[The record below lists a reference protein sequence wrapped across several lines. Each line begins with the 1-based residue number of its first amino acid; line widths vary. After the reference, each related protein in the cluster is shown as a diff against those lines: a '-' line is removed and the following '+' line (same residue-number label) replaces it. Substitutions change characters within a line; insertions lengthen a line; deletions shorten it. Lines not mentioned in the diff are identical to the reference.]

1 MLGLA
6 VSATAGDEYATYRT
20 RLKNTPGIIRLYTF
34 EEGKGDEVT
43 NWVELAPGKL
53 ALTGGP
59 LGSLTVL
66 RNSPYG
72 LHRNNYHNTPAK
84 PEEFSPRWTSGRFPG
99 KAGLTAGRTVRGLF
113 RSGIDGTQF
122 SQGGTISGYLRPH
135 RAAGSAQVLVLG
147 NAYEAG
153 FAIGFQY
160 SGQDSRGI
168 VSVRLGN
175 SEKKPVSLY
184 GNPIPAGAW
193 TRFDVTVDGKTLK
206 LYLNGKLAAEKPS
219 ATITPVMQTKH
230 KPFDEG
236 HGHCSNYFMRLGTQR
251 ASCGFDVD
259 ELAIFER
266 ALTAAEIATLNQA
279 GAPRESVAAQQAAFE
294 AQMERQAKLD
304 QVAMTIP
311 TDTLGY
317 FQAGQPIPATFEIP
331 ASTGFTGTYTAEAI
345 LYDINN
351 HPVQTLRKPLAAG
364 KSLALTVTPPRHDVY
379 TLDLILRDP
388 AGTILK
394 QLPERYTIG
403 ITVPTPKSLA
413 NNPLGNQAVREKEH
427 YNMGFKRQYYYYGA
441 HKNPKRHA
449 SWMAELAEYEQNIPG
464 MRLYCCIQIPW
475 LKKVG
480 PAEREDMAE
489 FFTFVAR
496 ALKDHIWMWEL
507 SNEPNGKI
515 SPENYFEI
523 LKVFT
528 RVMRQET
535 PGVPLNAPGASPS
548 GVPFIQRLF
557 ELGMAPLIDVLSF
570 HDYIGAPVKARRW
583 QNNAAKFKAM
593 LEKFDPAGRI
603 VFANSESGYFSLPR
617 INYRPLRWDEA
628 LKMDAYRVV
637 TYRDVKFLVTSMPT
651 MPETLAAARQ
661 VQDILISLASGYQ
674 FYNKCQS
681 SGLVGRDAQP
691 SSSLPNRQALALRTL
706 GGEVVNDLRS
716 VREMPLSEIDNVC
729 LLIDNGG
736 KQIAAIFSQHPAV
749 LTFRV
754 KPNTA
759 YRTLDMLGNAAD
771 LQANAAGLLTVSASE
786 EPLYLFDCPADVAEV
801 APLKLTM
808 PDQLPEKGV
817 MSGTLTVVNPF
828 DRPLSGTLAARPLI
842 GAEIELGLNRVKLPA
857 NGKTTIPV
865 TLTATALKR
874 RDYAL
879 GIELKNGDKLLAAAE
894 AVFHSSG
901 VVHKV
906 YRSKKPIRLD
916 GDTDDWETIPA
927 VTCTG
932 EENVVAGKPNLAEL
946 WLPQWRGDD
955 DLSFSLKTAWRR
967 NEGIYFLLSVRDQT
981 GFPAPADKT
990 GLAFRYDCLELF
1002 FDSRDP
1008 KSQGSPISVGANQV
1022 IVIPKMESTAAPC
1035 DMWFS
1040 KKSPECIKLDCVGRK
1055 TADGYLLEG
1064 RIVPNQNSNMRILP
1078 GTQFHMDVMIDDTDK
1093 ATELRSSIMAL
1104 HGEADN
1110 STNSSRWGRYELSLD
1125 KK

>member
-6 VSATAGDEYATYRT
+6 ISATGGDGYKKYRQS
-20 RLKNTPGIIRLYTF
+20 LKDTPGIIRLYTF

-84 PEEFSPRWTSGRFPG
+84 PGEFSPKWTSGRFAG
-99 KAGLTAGRTVRGLF
+99 KAGLTGGRTLRGLF
-113 RSGIDGTQF
+113 RSGIDGSQF
-122 SQGGTISGYLRPH
+122 AKGGTISGYIRPH
-135 RAAGSAQVLVLG
+135 RADGSAQVLVLG
-147 NAYEAG
+147 NAYDAG
-153 FAIGFQY
+153 FALSFDYAGTNG
-160 SGQDSRGI
+160 SGT
-168 VSVRLGN
+168 VSMRLGN
-175 SEKKPVSLY
+175 TAKKPVTVYAKTL
-184 GNPIPAGAW
+184 PAGAW

-219 ATITPVMQTKH
+219 ATITPVKQNKYD
-230 KPFDEG
+230 PFDEG
-236 HGHCSNYFMRLGTQR
+236 HGHCAHYFMRLGTQR

-266 ALTAAEIATLNQA
+266 ALTAAEIAKLSQA
-279 GAPRESVAAQQAAFE
+279 GASMESVVAQQAAFKI
-294 AQMERQAKLD
+294 QMERQAKLD

-317 FQAGQPIPATFEIP
+317 FKAGQPIPATFDIP
-331 ASTGFTGTYTAEAI
+331 ASTGFSGTYTAEAV
-345 LYDINN
+345 LYDLNN
-351 HPVQTLRKPLAAG
+351 HPVQTLLKPLAAG
-364 KSLALTVTPPRHDVY
+364 RSLTLNLTPPRHDVY
-379 TLDLILRDP
+379 TLDLILRDQ
-388 AGTILK
+388 AGETVK

-403 ITVPTPKSLA
+403 ITVPTPKTLA

-427 YNMGFKRQYYYYGA
+427 YNMGFKRQYYYYGSY
-441 HKNPKRHA
+441 KNPDSHA
-449 SWMAELAEYEQNIPG
+449 RWMAELAEYEQNIPG

-475 LKKVG
+475 PKKVG
-480 PAEREDMAE
+480 PAEREDMAAY
-489 FFTFVAR
+489 FTFVAR

-535 PGVPLNAPGASPS
+535 PGIPLNAPGASPS

-557 ELGMAPLIDVLSF
+557 ELGMEPLIDVLTF
-570 HDYIGAPVKARRW
+570 HDYIGAPIQARRW
-583 QNNAAKFKAM
+583 LDNAAKFKAM

-603 VFANSESGYFSLPR
+603 VIANSESGYFSLPR

-628 LKMDAYRVV
+628 LKMGAYRVV
-637 TYRDVKFLVTSMPT
+637 TYRGVKFLVTSMPT
-651 MPETLAAARQ
+651 MTETLAAARQ

-691 SSSLPNRQALALRTL
+691 SSSLPNRQALALRML
-706 GGEVVNDLRS
+706 GGKILDNPRS
-716 VREMPLSEIDNVC
+716 IREMPLSEIDNVC

-736 KQIAAIFSQHPAV
+736 KKIAAIFSQHPAV

-754 KPNTA
+754 KPNTT

-771 LQANAAGLLTVSASE
+771 LQSSASGLLTVSASE
-786 EPLYLFDCPADVAEV
+786 EPLYLFDCPAGFAEV
-801 APLKLTM
+801 APLHLTM
-808 PDQLPEKGV
+808 PAQLPEKGV
-817 MSGTLTVVNPF
+817 MTGTLTVYNPF
-828 DRPLSGTLAARPLI
+828 DRSLQGTLSARTIP
-842 GAEIELGLNRVKLPA
+842 GAQVELGRSQVKLAA
-857 NGKTTIPV
+857 NGKTSIPV

-879 GIELKNGDKLLAAAE
+879 GIELKHSGKLLAAAE

-906 YRSKKPIRLD
+906 YRSKKPILLD
-916 GDTDDWETIPA
+916 GNVDDWKTIPA
-927 VTCTG
+927 TTCTG

-967 NEGIYFLLSVRDQT
+967 KEGIYFLLSVRDQT

-1008 KSQGSPISVGANQV
+1008 KSQGSPISFGADQA
-1022 IVIPKMESTAAPC
+1022 IVIPQMGSKAAPC
-1035 DMWFS
+1035 KLWFA
-1040 KKSPECIKLDCVGRK
+1040 KKNQEWISLDCVGRK

-1064 RIVPNQNSNMRILP
+1064 RIVPNQSSNMRILP

-1093 ATELRSSIMAL
+1093 ASELRSSIMAL

-1110 STNSSRWGRYELSLD
+1110 NTNSSRWGRYELSLE